1 MSGFLDMLGPG
12 IGTLLLIYTTL
23 ERVIP
28 HDLWFAINRF
38 FHNLLNFFNPYI
50 EITFDELSSSSSS
63 CFFQRSKAYSAIET
77 YLGTNFSLRAERLKG
92 NIPRGSRSVALSM
105 DDYEE
110 ITDVYEGVK
119 VSWMRNKT
127 SPRSNVISFSADI
140 GSDKRSYILS
150 FRAKHKDIVIGSYLS
165 HVLCEGKAI
174 AKRKKRQRLFMN
186 VSSDK
191 QGDLGDEEKLAWKS
205 IAFEHPATF
214 DTLGMD
220 PKKKKDVMDD
230 LVAFTK
236 AKEYY
241 KRIGKPW
248 KRGYLLYGP
257 PGTGKS
263 TMIAAMANFLHY
275 DVYDLELTA
284 VKNNTELRMLMT
296 EISKRSIV
304 VIEDIDCSLG
314 ITGRRKNTNNREK
327 DLKEL
332 IAEKADM
339 EDDDSSSSDDEDDNK
354 VTLSGLLNSIDGLW
368 SAGGGE
374 RIFVFTTN
382 YIGKL
387 DPALIRRGRMDKH
400 IEMSYCC
407 FESFKVLAKNYLKI
421 EYHEKFEKIRCLLEE
436 NEMSP
441 ADVAENLMPKSAE
454 MSIDEC
460 LGNLI
465 AALEKAKLRGQKGEI
480 KNFDVGRRQRRK
492 VLSGLKTRMR
502 HVFSRKESE

>member
-1 MSGFLDMLGPG
+1 MSGFWDMLGPG

-23 ERVIP
+23 ERIIP
-28 HDLWFAINRF
+28 DDLWFAINRF
-38 FHNLLNFFNPYI
+38 FQNLLNFFNPYI

-63 CFFQRSKAYSAIET
+63 SCFFERSKAYSAIET

-92 NIPRGSRSVALSM
+92 NIPSGSRSVTLSM

-119 VSWMRNKT
+119 VSWMRNKS
-127 SPRSNVISFSADI
+127 SPRSNVISFGAHSP
-140 GSDKRSYILS
+140 DKRSYILS

-165 HVLCEGKAI
+165 HVLSEGKAI
-174 AKRKKRQRLFMN
+174 AKRNKRQRLFMN

-191 QGDLGDEEKLAWKS
+191 QGDWGDDKKLAWRS

-230 LVAFTK
+230 LVAFTN

-241 KRIGKPW
+241 KGIGKPW

-263 TMIAAMANFLHY
+263 TMIAAMANFLHF

-314 ITGRRKNTNNREK
+314 ITGRRKNTKNGEN
-327 DLKEL
+327 DLKEV

-339 EDDDSSSSDDEDDNK
+339 EDDDSSSSDDDEDDSK

-368 SAGGGE
+368 SASGGE
-374 RIFVFTTN
+374 KIFVFTTN
-382 YIGKL
+382 YAEKL

-454 MSIDEC
+454 MSVDEC

-465 AALEKAKLRGQKGEI
+465 AALEKA
-480 KNFDVGRRQRRK
+480 
-492 VLSGLKTRMR
+492 
-502 HVFSRKESE
+502 